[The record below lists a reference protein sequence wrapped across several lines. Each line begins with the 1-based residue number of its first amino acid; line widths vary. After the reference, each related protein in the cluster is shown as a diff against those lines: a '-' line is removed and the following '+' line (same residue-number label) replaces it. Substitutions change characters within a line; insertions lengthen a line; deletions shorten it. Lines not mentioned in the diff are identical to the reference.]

1 MFQMLLMQLVPGT
14 SIVTPLIGK
23 YLLFTCIV
31 VSMSVILSVIVLN
44 LTQRSSSTHTMPSL
58 VRRIFIDSL
67 PRLLCMQRP
76 VEAQRAEVDFSQA
89 RSELLPFDNPY
100 KKPKTH
106 PKYDSTTAASSAVNA
121 ETGTRG
127 VYGSLEADGPCEAC
141 ARRRL
146 HRYPPSVRKALD
158 GVVFIGNHL
167 VSADDSRRVSDDWKF
182 LAKVVDRILLY
193 VYITVCFVGVTA
205 VMMSPPSFYD
215 SSQPI
220 QTDSSLPH
228 AAPDAVFN
236 AGECSRCQ

>member
-1 MFQMLLMQLVPGT
+1 VTILAAFFFGKFIVMLLCSMFQMLLMQLVPGT

-100 KKPKTH
+100 KKVKP
-106 PKYDSTTAASSAVNA
+106 PVESLQYAASFAPKAIIANHPISA
-121 ETGTRG
+121 
-127 VYGSLEADGPCEAC
+127 LLP
-141 ARRRL
+141 
-146 HRYPPSVRKALD
+146 PPSTLPLPQTLTAPFPSL
-158 GVVFIGNHL
+158 G
-167 VSADDSRRVSDDWKF
+167 RRGG
-182 LAKVVDRILLY
+182 R
-193 VYITVCFVGVTA
+193 
-205 VMMSPPSFYD
+205 
-215 SSQPI
+215 
-220 QTDSSLPH
+220 
-228 AAPDAVFN
+228 
-236 AGECSRCQ
+236 